1 MVRLDAFGSQVGL
14 LVVIMRGAYL
24 LESTVVYKYTRAGL
38 LGKAT
43 SIQRIP
49 TAGKNKKTPSPVK
62 LAKVIIRTV
71 AKNVRKRVSDGDY
84 SLRGSL

>member
-24 LESTVVYKYTRAGL
+24 LESTVCKYRAREAFL
-38 LGKAT
+38 KAA

-49 TAGKNKKTPSPVK
+49 TAGVSSP
-62 LAKVIIRTV
+62 LG
-71 AKNVRKRVSDGDY
+71 N
-84 SLRGSL
+84 